1 MYCPSCSTKATEGG
15 KFCKSCGMN
24 LTIITQALTGS
35 LVGAADPLRDREFK
49 RARKE
54 ISEGIQGSA
63 IGAALLIAAG
73 LGYFLMPT
81 HTAVYLAALVLALVG
96 LVKLFRSVARILDAK
111 VGSRLMEQQ
120 PRGTGGLSAPSA
132 SPVMPVPSRVSQ
144 RLPGASPKP
153 VGETRPVSLEH
164 NSSTPSNLPP
174 PPGEFPAGRPMTGR
188 VNREH
193 SSPLRRSDKEDD
205 LMSKLRN

>member
-1 MYCPSCSTKATEGG
+1 
-15 KFCKSCGMN
+15 MN

-35 LVGAADPLRDREFK
+35 LGVSDPLRDREFK

-63 IGAALLIAAG
+63 IGAAVLVAAC
-73 LGYFLMPT
+73 LGYILMPT
-81 HTAVYLAALVLALVG
+81 HTAVYLVALVLALVG

-120 PRGTGGLSAPSA
+120 PRGTGGLSASA
-132 SPVMPVPSRVSQ
+132 LSSATPVASRVSQ
-144 RLPGASPKP
+144 RLPGSPQKP
-153 VGETRPVSLEH
+153 IAETRPVSLE
-164 NSSTPSNLPP
+164 NNGSTPTSLPTP
-174 PPGEFPAGRPMTGR
+174 QGELPAGRPLTGR

-193 SSPLRRSDKEDD
+193 SSPLRRPDKEDD

>member
-24 LTIITQALTGS
+24 LTIISQALTGS
-35 LVGAADPLRDREFK
+35 LGVADPLRDREFK

-63 IGAALLIAAG
+63 IGAAVLVAAC
-73 LGYFLMPT
+73 LGYVLMPT
-81 HTAVYLAALVLALVG
+81 HTAVYLIALVLALVG

-120 PRGTGGLSAPSA
+120 PRGTGGLSASAPSSV
-132 SPVMPVPSRVSQ
+132 SPVANRVSQ
-144 RLPGASPKP
+144 RLPGTPQKP
-153 VGETRPVSLEH
+153 VGETRAVSVE
-164 NSSTPSNLPP
+164 NNGTTPTSLPQP
-174 PPGEFPAGRPMTGR
+174 QSDFPAGRPMTGR

-193 SSPLRRSDKEDD
+193 SSPLRRPDKEDD